1 MKLENLRQKLLVSN
15 KSTPKKI
22 VEKKIYENQIKTVSL
37 LKSTKE
43 NIMSYEEEKKL
54 KIIGITGSKGK
65 TTVANILHQYLK
77 KRGYKSVLYASNGI
91 DSPASFN
98 IPNEAIENPLPNEQI
113 LLNAIEEAI
122 AYDADFLILEVNER
136 SIHKGLTKDI
146 PFDIRVI
153 TNIGR
158 THNNI
163 FYPDYVEI
171 KKNFFRETKIED
183 DVTCIFSANDAQMFN
198 ELYNVTNSNKVTYMS
213 DYVAR
218 IKNIDTKKIDYKLST
233 DGILDSLNGL
243 DFNIM
248 TRGKKY
254 NFKSSMLM
262 PYNAIN
268 IMAVMAIV
276 DTLNIFDYEVFK
288 DLLLDIEIP
297 GRDEV
302 IKSNGRTIIITTGI
316 DPQLTILKKYKQ
328 TNEVNKLI
336 VVSGAPGFGYKNWTY
351 DFSEEKIIHERE
363 KGIEFAYTYIK
374 NNADKLYITEND
386 NGTVNLEKLMNF
398 QASYLKNEIPYVI
411 ENNRTEAIKKAI
423 IDSNE
428 GDVIYIAGRGNRK
441 ILVTSFED
449 LKIHSDKEVVLQ
461 LLQNLGWLI

>member
-1 MKLENLRQKLLVSN
+1 MKLEQLRQKLLVGS
-15 KSTPKKI
+15 KSIPKKI
-22 VEKKIYENQIKTVSL
+22 ELKKTVEENIENINL
-37 LKSTKE
+37 FKSTHI
-43 NIMSYEEEKKL
+43 NISTHKDEKKL
-54 KIIGITGSKGK
+54 RLIGITGSKGK

-77 KRGYKSVLYASNGI
+77 KCGYKSVLYASNGI

-122 AYDADFLILEVNER
+122 VYDADFLILEVNER

-153 TNIGR
+153 TNVGR

-171 KKNFFRETKIED
+171 KKNFFKEAKIED
-183 DVTCIFSANDAQMFN
+183 GVTCIFSGSDAQMFD
-198 ELYNVTNSNKVTYMS
+198 ELYNASSTNKVTYMS
-213 DYVAR
+213 DYVSR
-218 IKNIDTKKIDYKLST
+218 TKNIDTNKINYKLSS

-243 DFNIM
+243 DFNV
-248 TRGKKY
+248 TTKDNKFS
-254 NFKSSMLM
+254 FKSSMLM

-268 IMAVMAIV
+268 IMGVMAII
-276 DTLNIFDYEVFK
+276 DTLNVFDYEIFK
-288 DLLLDIEIP
+288 EVVKDIQIA

-302 IKSNGRTIIITTGI
+302 IKTNDRTIIVTTGI
-316 DPQLTILKKYKQ
+316 DPQLNILKKYKDNDEINQ
-328 TNEVNKLI
+328 LI

-351 DFSEEKIIHERE
+351 DFGENKLIHERE

-386 NGTVNLEKLMNF
+386 NGTTDLEMLMDY
-398 QASYLKNEIPYVI
+398 QASFLNNKIPYVI
-411 ENNRTEAIKKAI
+411 ENNRSEAIKKAI
-423 IDSNE
+423 LESRK

-441 ILVTSFED
+441 TLVTSYD
-449 LKIHSDKEVVLQ
+449 DQKIHSDKEVVLEIFQ
-461 LLQNLGWLI
+461 ILGWSV